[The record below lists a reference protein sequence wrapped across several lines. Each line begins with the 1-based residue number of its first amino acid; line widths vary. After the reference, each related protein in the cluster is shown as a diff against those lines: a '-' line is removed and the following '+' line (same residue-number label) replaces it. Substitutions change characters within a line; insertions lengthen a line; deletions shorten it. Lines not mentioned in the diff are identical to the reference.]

1 MGHFN
6 TSHVNVNLRLTSIQ
20 SRQENDFNTSHVNVN
35 HCRSTLSY
43 IQIHISIHLM
53 LMLIQLAACWKD
65 NSSLISI
72 HLMLML
78 IEMRKYKEQEQEI
91 FQYISC

>member
-1 MGHFN
+1 MLMLISGDLIIARQIGHFN

-53 LMLIQLAACWKD
+53 LMLI
-65 NSSLISI
+65 
-72 HLMLML
+72 
-78 IEMRKYKEQEQEI
+78 EMRKYKEQEQEI